1 MWFIKRGG
9 GKQCAGHK
17 SMQRWDSF
25 GGDRQWPVGL
35 VLRRQMRRNDRKLFG
50 PGCLLGGKRL
60 VRHGQWQGGKQRAEH
75 GALQPWHG
83 FGGDRQWPV
92 ELVLRRQ
99 QRRNDR
105 KLFGPIFACADKWS
119 MRPRQWRG
127 GEHRAD
133 HWTLLSR
140 PGVINYWNR
149 AMELVLQW
157 Q

>member
-1 MWFIKRGG
+1 VWF
-9 GKQCAGHK
+9 
-17 SMQRWDSF
+17 S
-25 GGDRQWPVGL
+25 
-35 VLRRQMRRNDRKLFG
+35 
-50 PGCLLGGKRL
+50 
-60 VRHGQWQGGKQRAEH
+60 QWQGGKQRAEH

-99 QRRNDR
+99 QRRNDG

-127 GEHRAD
+127 GEQRAD

-149 AMELVLQW
+149 AMELVLCW